1 MRVNVSGGISRK
13 EMLLALQKAELTMR
27 DEDLYTGD
35 DKIDKL
41 TKSKMALMLAGGK

>member
-13 EMLLALQKAELTMR
+13 EMLLALQKAEITMK

-35 DKIDKL
+35 PVIDKQM
-41 TKSKMALMLAGGK
+41 KGKIALMLAKG